1 MDNKEKAVRLY
12 EINELS
18 TKNSKTYAMS
28 DGSMQ
33 TVFTVD
39 GNDTVNEGIMTL
51 AATEAEPSA
60 SMITKSWRN
69 SIFSDGSEHTVG
81 ITGTAENLKTN
92 RMYLSLDIPTLSRN
106 PRIKNAE
113 LVLKQKSYTGS
124 TKPAIGLYR
133 IDGELTSGTVDTFPL
148 DYEVKKN
155 SADAEY
161 RFDITN
167 LTDEAYRTGVTRIN
181 LAVKLIK
188 EDVTT
193 VTNTVIYGASNNVN
207 KPEIHITYE
216 SSYGTSSLYR
226 THDHNLGKFGTA
238 SVDLACGNLTF
249 ESTDFAWSGSRMPIT
264 IKRTYN
270 SALYDK
276 QYKPDDSVGLIIAD
290 FSAMKL
296 GYGWRLNLMQSMVEA
311 TVYHEGIKYNDGYI
325 YTDEQ
330 GNETRF
336 IPEKDENDN
345 ETGKF
350 VSVDDNEIKYDK
362 NTATI
367 TMGDTYYTFTNGRLT
382 EIKQF
387 IKKDNNGND
396 LFNTNTVTY
405 TDNRI
410 TKVTDGAGRDFEFSY
425 NSEGYLTGIKAPDGS
440 EVKYGYTSDGRL
452 SSVMYPDNSVGQM
465 TYNSVGKPRQV
476 ILLDSRNHKVFRT
489 TYNYTADRLLNFTE
503 HGVEDDV
510 YVAGKTTSFDYS
522 VASGRTVVTVSEPA
536 DASEGET
543 ANTVTNTVYTFDD
556 EGSVISEYT
565 YSDGLESM
573 GISGGNT
580 DSSIPYTDN
589 LLRNHRFTNTDLW
602 SPMANNLESIYIS
615 SFPDLKHK
623 YGRYA
628 CVIGSYTDTAAA
640 NGIYQTTDAL
650 TAGEYTFS
658 GYVYFNTEIALAGAD
673 PGAYLQV
680 VDTNGNILCE
690 TEHIND
696 TSDGYVRLIVPFTLT
711 EDKAV
716 EVRVLVDGKCV
727 VFFNAPQLEKNGFAT
742 SYNMLCNSGFEKGTE
757 AWELSSG
764 AVTTAAES
772 FNGGCSLKLTG
783 DIENKSYAYQSIK
796 VKPKRGTR
804 ETYTLSGWAKAV
816 GALPLRDRD
825 GVTNSPRFRLRA
837 TVKYANDTEDEY
849 HFADFTP
856 CTEEWQYVSMQFSKE
871 SYESADEIVIS
882 CDYMH
887 NTGEAY
893 FDDIQ
898 LVCDSVEYDVD
909 MGEFYWG
916 LYEDEDYEESKII
929 TKDDIATGFE
939 ERTDDFGNTITETS
953 FTDGEFGTVYRSSI
967 YDDDGNNL
975 VIETDA
981 RGNTTT
987 YTVDPDTS
995 RNTEVTD
1002 RCGNKTAY
1010 EYDKTGKTT
1019 KVTSKKA
1026 DNTELAN
1033 VSYSYDAFDNM
1044 TEIVRGDGMKYVL
1057 GYNAFH
1063 EFETIG
1069 VDGTGTSLIRYDYKN
1084 GNGRLKS
1091 VTYANG
1097 DCMKAT
1103 YNALGRMTAE
1113 TWYGTDE
1120 NDNTVLTA
1128 KYKYIYGDNGNI
1140 VRTIDILSL
1149 KEYNYIYEDNRLTK
1163 ATEYNITLGSNELVT
1178 AKTVKNT
1185 VFYIY
1190 DTDGNMTRKVIQ
1202 PAYGDIQTVYYEH
1215 PENGN
1220 TVVKFNIKHPNDT
1233 YDLTVTSHSGTDS
1246 FGRKVF
1252 DELQHGLG
1260 VTSRHFAYYN
1270 GEVTEEHA
1278 EAAKYKSAPTTHL
1291 IKEIV
1296 ISSTNQWEEDRIL
1309 GYEYDNEERIT
1320 KVTDSLE
1327 GVTEYT
1333 YDALGQLLTE
1343 TVVKN
1348 VDGVETRIVVN
1359 VMTYDN
1365 YGNILTKNGKAYI
1378 YENTWKDRLA
1388 SFDGQSI
1395 LYDAQGNPTS
1405 YLGHELTWEKGRQLK
1420 SYDDITYTYNANGIR
1435 TSKTVDGVKHIF
1447 TLDGTKIL
1455 REEWD
1460 KHTLIPLYDNEDNVC
1475 GIRYDQFT
1483 YFFVKNLQGDV
1494 IAITDLTGRVR
1505 VRYTYDAWG
1514 KCNIVYDDTTEKIG
1528 SINPFRYRGYYYD
1541 NETGFY
1547 YLQSRYYDPKI
1558 GRFINGDEILFLN
1571 FNPFCNINS
1580 YCGNCITMYFDPF
1593 GYKSVSIRSFINQI
1607 GGKVEWNNKTRYA
1620 TFKYNGK
1627 TLKVYVNGK
1636 NDYSLYVCNI
1646 NGSLMAEDYELAYF
1660 FRIYDWSTKFP
1671 GFSFS
1676 PDKKTFEVE
1685 TTGHFLYK
1693 SFCEEFAKNIIAV
1706 AGTNGKYSELT
1717 QHELAVECYAHAVFR
1732 FCYSKF
1738 KCRFPNLA
1746 NMINKSAEIIDAGGK
1761 DVFDFIYNLV
1771 WKEGSKINS
1780 LADKKLPY

>member
-18 TKNSKTYAMS
+18 NENSKTYAMS

-69 SIFSDGSEHTVG
+69 SVFSDSAEHAVG
-81 ITGTAENLKTN
+81 ITGTAENLKAN
-92 RMYLSLDIPTLSRN
+92 RMYLAIDIPTLPRN

-113 LVLKQKSYTGS
+113 LVLKQKSYTVS
-124 TKPAIGLYR
+124 NKPAIGLYR
-133 IDGELTSGTVDTFPL
+133 IDGELTSGTVNTFPL
-148 DYEVKKN
+148 DYEIKKN

-188 EDVTT
+188 EDITT

-207 KPEIHITYE
+207 KPEIRITYE
-216 SSYGTSSLYR
+216 SSYGSSSYYR

-249 ESTDFAWSGSRMPIT
+249 ESTDFAWSGNRMPVT

-296 GYGWRLNLMQSMVEA
+296 GYGWRLNLMQSMVSA
-311 TVYHEGIKYNDGYI
+311 VIYHDGALHDGYI
-325 YTDEQ
+325 YTDEN
-330 GNETRF
+330 GCETRF
-336 IPEKDENDN
+336 IPEKDENGN
-345 ETGKF
+345 ETGNF

-367 TMGDTYYTFTNGRLT
+367 TMGDTYYTFTNGRLA
-382 EIKQF
+382 EIKQL
-387 IKKDNNGND
+387 IKKDEDGND
-396 LFNTNTVTY
+396 LFNTNAITY

-410 TKVTDGAGRDFEFSY
+410 TKVTDGAGREFEFTY
-425 NSEGYLTGIKAPDGS
+425 NSAGYLICIKAPDGS
-440 EVKYGYTSDGRL
+440 EVKYGYTGDGRL

-476 ILLDSRNHKVFRT
+476 ILLDSKNQKVFRT
-489 TYNYTADRLLNFTE
+489 TYNYIGDRLLNFTE
-503 HGVEDDV
+503 HGVEDGV

-522 VASGRTVVTVSEPA
+522 AASGRTVVTVSEPP
-536 DASEGET
+536 DASEGKT
-543 ANTVTNTVYTFDD
+543 ANTVTKTVYTFDD

-565 YSDGLESM
+565 YSDGLEST
-573 GISGGNT
+573 GISGDNT
-580 DSSIPYTDN
+580 ESSIPYTDN
-589 LLRNHRFTNTDLW
+589 LLRNHRFVNTELW
-602 SPMANNLESIYIS
+602 SPMANNLEGFYMGSYS
-615 SFPDLKHK
+615 DLKHK

-628 CVIGSYTDTAAA
+628 CVIGSYTDTAVA
-640 NGIYQTTDAL
+640 NGIYQTTDTL

-658 GYVYFNTEIALAGAD
+658 GYVYFNTETSLAGAD
-673 PGAYLQV
+673 PGVYLQV
-680 VDTNGNILCE
+680 TDTNGNILCE
-690 TEHIND
+690 SEHIND
-696 TSDGYVRLIVPFTLT
+696 TSDGYVRLIAPFTLT
-711 EDKAV
+711 ENKAV
-716 EVRVLVDGKCV
+716 EVRALVDGKCV

-772 FNGGCSLKLTG
+772 FNGGRSLKLTG
-783 DIENKSYAYQSIK
+783 DIDKQVYAYQSIK

-816 GALPLRDRD
+816 GALPERDRD

-837 TVKYANDTEDEY
+837 TVKYTDDTEDEY
-849 HFADFTP
+849 HYADFSP
-856 CTEEWQYVSMQFSKE
+856 CTDEWQYVSMQFSKE
-871 SYESADEIVIS
+871 SYSAVDEIRIS
-882 CDYMH
+882 CDYLY

-893 FDDIQ
+893 FDNIQ

-909 MGEFYWG
+909 IGEFYLG
-916 LYEDEDYEESKII
+916 LYEDEEYEDSKII

-939 ERTDDFGNTITETS
+939 ELTDDFGNTITNTT
-953 FTDGEFGTVYRSSI
+953 FTDGEFGTVYRSST
-967 YDDDGNNL
+967 YDSDGNNI

-981 RGNTTT
+981 RGNLTK
-987 YTVDPDTS
+987 YTVDSDTS

-1010 EYDKTGKTT
+1010 EYDETGKTT
-1019 KVTSKKA
+1019 KVTSKDA
-1026 DNTELAN
+1026 FDTELAN

-1044 TEIVRGDGMKYVL
+1044 TEIVRGDGMKYIL
-1057 GYNAFH
+1057 GYNSFH
-1063 EFETIG
+1063 ELETIG
-1069 VDGTGTSLIRYDYKN
+1069 VDGSDTSLIRYDYKN

-1097 DCMKAT
+1097 DSMKAT
-1103 YNALGRMTAE
+1103 YNALGQMIAE

-1128 KYKYIYGDNGNI
+1128 KYKYVYDNNGNI

-1190 DTDGNMTRKVIQ
+1190 DTDGNMTRKVVQ

-1220 TVVKFNIKHPNDT
+1220 TVVKFSVPRNGGGVAH
-1233 YDLTVTSHSGTDS
+1233 TVTSHSGTDS

-1260 VTSRHFAYYN
+1260 VTSRHFTYYN

-1278 EAAKYKSAPTTHL
+1278 EAEKYKSAPTTHL

-1296 ISSTNQWEEDRIL
+1296 ISSSNQWEEDRIL

-1343 TVVKN
+1343 TVN
-1348 VDGVETRIVVN
+1348 GTAVN
-1359 VMTYDN
+1359 IMTYDN
-1365 YGNILTKNGKAYI
+1365 YGNILTKNGKAYTYDGI
-1378 YENTWKDRLA
+1378 WKDKLI
-1388 SFDGQSI
+1388 SYDGQTVT
-1395 LYDAQGNPTS
+1395 YDAQGNPTS
-1405 YLGHELTWEKGRQLK
+1405 YLGHSLTWEKGRQLK

-1435 TSKTVDGVKHIF
+1435 TSKTIDGVKHIY
-1447 TLDGTKIL
+1447 TLEGTKIL

-1494 IAITDLTGRVR
+1494 IAITDLAGRVR

-1514 KCNIVYDDTTEKIG
+1514 KCVTVYDDTTEKTG

-1541 NETGFY
+1541 RETGLY
-1547 YLQSRYYDPKI
+1547 YLQSRYYDPNV
-1558 GRFINGDEILFLN
+1558 GRFVNGDDVNTITLIKSSFFSNIFSYCSNNVINDTDSNGKLGISTLLSVIDDALSIITSIAEMAVINTNSFKDIGKKIKSAKRNDRKKLIDEQRKLIKKGTGRKLFYIAKVVNFIAIFAPYVENLSSWGSERISFIRFIVEIIIQAISDIFCKALDLLLKLIPYVGVIIGFAGSWLLGKLLALHFTSSRISRIATY
-1571 FNPFCNINS
+1571 FNKQYSNLTTFKRWINS
-1580 YCGNCITMYFDPF
+1580 F
-1593 GYKSVSIRSFINQI
+1593 
-1607 GGKVEWNNKTRYA
+1607 
-1620 TFKYNGK
+1620 
-1627 TLKVYVNGK
+1627 
-1636 NDYSLYVCNI
+1636 
-1646 NGSLMAEDYELAYF
+1646 
-1660 FRIYDWSTKFP
+1660 
-1671 GFSFS
+1671 
-1676 PDKKTFEVE
+1676 
-1685 TTGHFLYK
+1685 
-1693 SFCEEFAKNIIAV
+1693 
-1706 AGTNGKYSELT
+1706 
-1717 QHELAVECYAHAVFR
+1717 CYA
-1732 FCYSKF
+1732 
-1738 KCRFPNLA
+1738 LT
-1746 NMINKSAEIIDAGGK
+1746 
-1761 DVFDFIYNLV
+1761 L
-1771 WKEGSKINS
+1771 
-1780 LADKKLPY
+1780 